1 MKNIIHILFLLISSF
16 SIAQVSVGEW
26 REHLN
31 YSSNVGIIEK
41 KDRVIAATSS
51 ALFSVNKNTN
61 EINKLSTLNGL
72 SEIGISALAYD
83 SKRNIIIVG
92 YNSGNID
99 LILDDEIINI
109 PDLKNTTNINGSKN
123 INHIHIDTDIAILSC
138 KFGIIRFD
146 LNKREI
152 SDTYKIGFQNSNKDI
167 LQSTIY
173 KDTIYSATEDGIF
186 FAPKNHILLNDYN
199 TWNQLNLQGELPD
212 SSHINHM
219 ASNSDMLYFNRKG
232 PEYNTDKQ
240 FYYKNG
246 IVDSILTTSIY
257 NIRSIIEHNDI
268 LFLTGSNYSRYYTN
282 PVQTD
287 IFINDGTLDLSMT
300 FKDKEG
306 FYWLADHKRGLI
318 GMGKGGDHLPSGPS
332 STDISEIT
340 YQNNRIYVAHGGRTG
355 GFAAKFSQHSISY
368 LDNNTWT
375 NTKKSDVLDDRD
387 IMSVAVDP
395 IHPEKSWISSWGN
408 GLFERED
415 NKTITQYNKDNSAL
429 TENNFAPNYYLTA
442 DLKFDKN
449 GTLWVLSSQTTNT
462 LVSRD
467 QSGVWKGYNFGS
479 ILSNT
484 THVRGLSIF
493 NDLNQKW
500 VLTHK
505 EGIIVLDETQN
516 GSKYKKLTSTP
527 GSGNLKSN
535 LVNCAKR
542 DQDGKVWIGTSEGLS
557 VLSSPRRIFDGG
569 NYDANHVLVYFDGN
583 WEPVLDGQ
591 YINDIEID
599 GGNRKWFATEQGVFL
614 TSADGTEQ
622 IHHFTVDNS
631 PLFSNSV
638 QDIAINKKTG
648 EVFFATDEGIVS
660 YKSDAQELEE
670 IEREVLVFPNPV
682 KPGYS
687 GPITIDGL
695 IPNSTVKIADVSGRI
710 VYQTQ
715 AQGNRAVWDGNS
727 LQGDRVSSGIYIVYS
742 ADQEGEITEVAKLSI
757 VR

>member
-1 MKNIIHILFLLISSF
+1 MKNIILVLFLLTSSF
-16 SIAQVSVGEW
+16 SIAQVGVGEW

-31 YSSNVGIIEK
+31 YSSNVGLIEK
-41 KDRVIAATSS
+41 EDRVIAATHS

-92 YNSGNID
+92 FKSGNID

-109 PDLKNTTNINGSKN
+109 PDLKNTTNINGSKS

-146 LNKREI
+146 LNKKEI
-152 SDTYKIGFQNSNKDI
+152 SDTYRIGLQNSNKDI
-167 LQSTIY
+167 LQSTVY

-186 FAPKNHILLNDYN
+186 FAPKNHVLLNDYN
-199 TWNQLNLQGELPD
+199 TWNQLSLQGELPD

-219 ASNSDMLYFNRKG
+219 ASNSNMLYFNRKG

-246 IVDSILTTSIY
+246 IVDSIITTSIY
-257 NIRSIIEHNDI
+257 NIRSIKEHNDI
-268 LFLTGSNYSRYYTN
+268 LTLTGNNYSKYYID
-282 PVQTD
+282 PVQTGL
-287 IFINDGTLDLSMT
+287 FANDASLDLSMT
-300 FKDKEG
+300 LKDKEG
-306 FYWLADHKRGLI
+306 VYWLADHKRGLI
-318 GMGKGGDHLPSGPS
+318 GIGKDGDQLPSGPN

-340 YQNNRIYVAHGGRTG
+340 YQNNNIYVAHGGRTG
-355 GFAAKFSQHSISY
+355 SFSAKYSQASVSY
-368 LDNNTWT
+368 LENNTWI
-375 NTKKSDVLDDRD
+375 NTKKSNILDDRD
-387 IMSVAVDP
+387 IMSVVVDP
-395 IHPEKSWISSWGN
+395 INPEKSWIASWGN

-415 NKTITQYNKDNSAL
+415 NKTITQFNKDNSAL
-429 TENNFAPNYYLTA
+429 TDNNFVPSYYLTS
-442 DLKFDKN
+442 DLEFDKK
-449 GTLWVLSSQTTNT
+449 GTLWILTSQTTNT
-462 LVSRD
+462 LVSLD
-467 QSGVWKGYNFGS
+467 QSGEWTGYNFGS
-479 ILSNT
+479 ILSNA
-484 THVRGLSIF
+484 THVKKLSIF

-505 EGIIVLDETQN
+505 EGLIVLDENQN
-516 GSKYKKLTSTP
+516 GSKFKKLTTTP

-535 LVNCAKR
+535 IVNCAKR

-557 VLSSPRRIFDGG
+557 VISSPRRIFDGG

-622 IHHFTVDNS
+622 VHHFTVDNS

-638 QDIAINKKTG
+638 LDIAINKKTG

-670 IEREVLVFPNPV
+670 TEREVLVFPNPV

-695 IPNSTVKIADVSGRI
+695 IPNSTVKIADVAGRI

-727 LQGDRVSSGIYIVYS
+727 LQGDRASSGIYIVYS